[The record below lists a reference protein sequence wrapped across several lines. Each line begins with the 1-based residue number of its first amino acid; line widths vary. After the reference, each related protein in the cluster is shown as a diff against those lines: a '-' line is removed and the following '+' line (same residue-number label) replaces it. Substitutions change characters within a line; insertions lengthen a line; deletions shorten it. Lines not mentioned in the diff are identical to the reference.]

1 VPDLSI
7 IAKMNQHRV
16 LVPEDR
22 SPEQRRKSLLRA
34 ITALVFAR
42 LERASPIKIAERSF
56 PRDPNAAH
64 LVRAISAP
72 ADSSGT
78 YPQVTTTSALPLLA
92 PKSAALK
99 LFQSAMQIDLSG
111 KFSVKVP
118 SIAARTTPIFIVEG
132 GPMPVAQY
140 SVAATEVGPCKKI
153 LIGTAV
159 SSELQSATPG
169 TASAI
174 IGACLARD
182 AEKSLDAIAFSAGA
196 GDAATPV
203 GLLHGVVPLSAS
215 TNTGIVGIGDDL
227 GSLRQAIA
235 NSNID
240 ASGVIFVTAPK
251 QATTLSATL
260 FDYPVLESLAVPA
273 GTIIAIAPDA
283 IAVAA
288 DTAPPTV
295 EVTTAAVAQFEDAD
309 PLQIVDSGGVLA
321 AGTRSLFQHDLIG
334 IKIRCALTW
343 ASIAP
348 GAVQMI
354 QNVAW

>member
-1 VPDLSI
+1 
-7 IAKMNQHRV
+7 MNEHRRV

-34 ITALVFAR
+34 ITSLVFAR

-56 PRDPNAAH
+56 PRDPNAAQI
-64 LVRAISAP
+64 VRAISAP

-99 LFQSAMQIDLSG
+99 LFQSAMLLDLSG
-111 KFSVKVP
+111 KFSVRVP
-118 SIAARTTPIFIVEG
+118 SIAAHVVPIFVLEG

-140 SVAATEVGPCKKI
+140 SFASTEVGPCKKI

-159 SSELQSATPG
+159 SSELQAATPG
-169 TASAI
+169 TASSI

-182 AEKSLDAIAFSAGA
+182 AEKSLDSVVFGAGA
-196 GDAATPV
+196 GDAATPP
-203 GLLHGVVPLSAS
+203 GLLHNVAALPAS
-215 TNTGIVGIGDDL
+215 TDTSTIVAIGHDL
-227 GSLRQAIA
+227 GALRQAIA
-235 NSNID
+235 NNNID
-240 ASGVIFVTAPK
+240 PSDVIFVTSPK
-251 QATTLSATL
+251 QATTLSGTL
-260 FDYPVLESLAVPA
+260 FDYPVLESLSVPV

-283 IAVAA
+283 IAVASDA
-288 DTAPPTV
+288 APPTV
-295 EVTTAAVAQFEDAD
+295 EITTAAVAQFESAD
-309 PLQIVDSGGVLA
+309 PLQIVDDSGTLA
-321 AGTRSLFQHDLIG
+321 AGTRSMFQHDLIG
-334 IKIRCALTW
+334 IKVRCALTW

-348 GAVQMI
+348 GAVQTI